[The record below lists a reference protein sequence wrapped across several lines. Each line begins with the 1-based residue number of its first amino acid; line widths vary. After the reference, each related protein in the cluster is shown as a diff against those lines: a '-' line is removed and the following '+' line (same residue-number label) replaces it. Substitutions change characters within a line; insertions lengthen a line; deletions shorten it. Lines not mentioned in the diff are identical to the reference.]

1 MLFTDENSKNWKKTH
16 SSNEYETDEM
26 HKVNELKAMKT

>member
-1 MLFTDENSKNWKKTH
+1 MLFTDDNIKNGKKRH